1 MKKNLITILSVFLFL
16 YATVLVGQDVG
27 SVMWDDD
34 FSDDDAVAFYD
45 VGWFYYGESD
55 GLVGAVVEQRDGH
68 LYFKQG
74 SFTIIGAV
82 LAGTNGVP
90 ALEVDENGDPTEKTR
105 EDLLANDFS
114 SPNQEGTFQVNF
126 KSLTTSWFLAATR
139 MIQDDDHIDSDPTE
153 TPSYLVY
160 ISPLEKNVALAKVP
174 EVQYAMLDP
183 TGYQWLG
190 NMAQYPFE
198 LDVLYWVKWY
208 LYEGVYKVKVWE
220 GDLSDEPD
228 AWLIE
233 AEDPEPRVT
242 GNYTYFALLNPN
254 PAGTDEIFIDN
265 VTLREVTG
273 GSAVADRP
281 TIPMTLALEQNY
293 PNPFNPST
301 EISYTIA
308 QEADVRL
315 EVYNQAGRL
324 VEQLVQSRQNAGHY
338 RVIWNGRDAAGAMQ
352 PSGIYYARLSAD
364 NSTKSVKMVLMK

>member
-1 MKKNLITILSVFLFL
+1 MNRNLIALFSL
-16 YATVLVGQDVG
+16 LLFVCCGALLAQEVGAVLWSDTFE
-27 SVMWDDD
+27 DDD
-34 FSDDDAVAFYD
+34 LAAHFE

-55 GLVGAVVEQRDGH
+55 GLVGAVVEQRESQ
-68 LYFKQG
+68 LYLKQG
-74 SFTIIGAV
+74 SFTVIGAV

-90 ALEVDENGDPTEKTR
+90 ALEIDENGDPTEKTK

-114 SPNQEGTFQVNF
+114 KPNQEVTFQVNF
-126 KSLTTSWFLAATR
+126 KNLTTSWFLASTR

-153 TPSYLVY
+153 SPSYLVY
-160 ISPLEKNVALAKVP
+160 ISPLEKNVGLAKVP
-174 EVQYAMLDP
+174 EVEYAMLDP
-183 TGYQWLG
+183 NGYQWLA

-198 LDVLYWVKWY
+198 LDVNYWVKWY
-208 LYEGVYKVKVWE
+208 LYESVYKVKVWE

-254 PAGTDEIFIDN
+254 PDGTDEIFIDN

-273 GSAVADRP
+273 GSAVTDRP
-281 TIPMTLALEQNY
+281 NLPLTFALEQNY

-301 EISYTIA
+301 EISYCLDKA
-308 QEADVRL
+308 AEVSL
-315 EVYNQAGRL
+315 EVYDQTGRL
-324 VEQLVQSRQNAGHY
+324 VQQLVQSRQDAGHY
-338 RVIWNGRDAAGAMQ
+338 RVLWNGRDRAGVMQ

-364 NSTKSVKMVLMK
+364 GLAKSVKMVLMK